1 MQAERGGSR
10 ARREGVRHGR
20 RRPSG
25 AAEAA
30 AEGSGR
36 DCHGPGG
43 GGGRGRG
50 GAYGQRGGGGRGR
63 RQPRGRG
70 AAPPPSAPQHQ
81 RVVEDDDAESQ
92 PEEEKEE
99 LKCYSRRKLFSN
111 WNRYE
116 DTEKEEQN
124 EHGESQR
131 GTDFSVLLSSA
142 DTRYSVSLFTCKGI
156 EYVCQKALTAKVSET
171 GDSFTQFRF
180 ADEKEWDKE
189 SICHKQFSALS
200 VDCQSLVQALQ
211 ELPLHL
217 KLNVAADLVQ
227 ASTPVELPQMKS
239 KIFEDVKR
247 RDQLFRQ
254 SPAQS
259 DTVLVSPPVGNSV
272 ATSEPGSKNGS
283 KANAREPFQR
293 IHPLS
298 KQETDHLDEELD
310 LLLNLE
316 APMSTGNR
324 PVSGTLSYDIST
336 EKDLKMD
343 CKESDP
349 LKVDM
354 PEEKSTSSQ
363 QQQSTSK
370 DVTEEELEDWLDS
383 MIS

>member
-1 MQAERGGSR
+1 MRSYCVSSLQ
-10 ARREGVRHGR
+10 
-20 RRPSG
+20 
-25 AAEAA
+25 
-30 AEGSGR
+30 
-36 DCHGPGG
+36 
-43 GGGRGRG
+43 
-50 GAYGQRGGGGRGR
+50 
-63 RQPRGRG
+63 
-70 AAPPPSAPQHQ
+70 
-81 RVVEDDDAESQ
+81 
-92 PEEEKEE
+92 
-99 LKCYSRRKLFSN
+99 
-111 WNRYE
+111 
-116 DTEKEEQN
+116 
-124 EHGESQR
+124 
-131 GTDFSVLLSSA
+131 LSS
-142 DTRYSVSLFTCKGI
+142 YEQIFEENLNLG
-156 EYVCQKALTAKVSET
+156 L

-189 SICHKQFSALS
+189 STCHKQFSALS

-272 ATSEPGSKNGS
+272 ASSDPESKNGS
-283 KANAREPFQR
+283 RENAREPFQK

-298 KQETDHLDEELD
+298 KQANDHLDEELD

-316 APMSTGNR
+316 APMNTGNR
-324 PVSGTLSYDIST
+324 PVSGSLSYNISA
-336 EKDLKMD
+336 EEDLKMD
-343 CKESDP
+343 CKENDP

-363 QQQSTSK
+363 QQQNTSK

>member
-10 ARREGVRHGR
+10 ARREGVRHSR
-20 RRPSG
+20 RRPGG

-30 AEGSGR
+30 AEGSSG
-36 DCHGPGG
+36 DCHGRGG

-63 RQPRGRG
+63 REPRGRG
-70 AAPPPSAPQHQ
+70 TAPPPSAPQHR
-81 RVVEDDDAESQ
+81 RVAEDDDTESRQ
-92 PEEEKEE
+92 EEEKEE

-124 EHGESQR
+124 ERGESQR

-142 DTRYSVSLFTCKGI
+142 
-156 EYVCQKALTAKVSET
+156 

-200 VDCQSLVQALQ
+200 VDCQSLAQALQ

-227 ASTPVELPQMKS
+227 TSTPVELPQMKS

-272 ATSEPGSKNGS
+272 ATSEPGSKNSS

-298 KQETDHLDEELD
+298 KQVTDHLDEELD

-316 APMSTGNR
+316 APMNTGNR
-324 PVSGTLSYDIST
+324 PVSGTLSYSIST

-349 LKVDM
+349 LEVDM